1 MHAPAQLAIIA
12 GNGIYPRELAR
23 AARTA
28 GVQRIFAIA
37 FEGETDAMLAEL
49 VDEICWLRV
58 GQLSRMLASLRD
70 SKIRSAMMAGQI
82 APRNLFDLHPDW
94 RALLLLARLKRRNA
108 ESIFR
113 AIADELQ
120 KIGVTLLPATT
131 FLEDF
136 LVTRDLIAGP
146 KLSHREK
153 SDVDFGW
160 EIGKKIAALDIG
172 QTVIVKNGTVLAVE
186 GFEGTNETIHRGGRL
201 AGSGAVVIKMAKP
214 DQDMRFDVPVV
225 GPETISVA
233 AEAKI
238 RVIALEADRTLILE
252 REMVLEESGKA
263 RISLFGR

>member
-1 MHAPAQLAIIA
+1 LHAPAQLAIIA
-12 GNGIYPRELAR
+12 GNGIYPLELAR

-28 GVQRIFAIA
+28 GVQKIFAIA
-37 FEGETDAMLAEL
+37 FEDETSAILAEL

-70 SKIRSAMMAGQI
+70 SKIRNAIMAGQI

-94 RALLLLARLKRRNA
+94 RALLLLAKLKRRNA

-113 AIADELQ
+113 AIADELE

-136 LVTRDLIAGP
+136 LVTKDLIAGP
-146 KLSHREK
+146 KLSRREK

-160 EIGKKIAALDIG
+160 EIAQKIAALDIG

-186 GFEGTNETIHRGGRL
+186 GLEGTNETIHRGGKL
-201 AGSGAVVIKMAKP
+201 AGSGAVVIKVAKP
-214 DQDMRFDVPVV
+214 DQDMRFDVPIV

-238 RVIALEADRTLILE
+238 RVIALEAGRTLILTK
-252 REMVLEESGKA
+252 EMVLGTAEKA
-263 RISLFGR
+263 RIALFGR

>member
-1 MHAPAQLAIIA
+1 LHAPAQLAIIA

-146 KLSHREK
+146 KLSRREK

-160 EIGKKIAALDIG
+160 EIAQKIAALDIG
-172 QTVIVKNGTVLAVE
+172 QTVIIKNGTVLAVE
-186 GFEGTNETIHRGGRL
+186 GLEGTNETIHRGGKL
-201 AGSGAVVIKMAKP
+201 AGSGAVVVKVAKP

-238 RVIALEADRTLILE
+238 RVIALEAGRTLILAK
-252 REMVLEESGKA
+252 EMVLATAEKA
-263 RISLFGR
+263 RIALFGR

>member
-28 GVQRIFAIA
+28 GVQKIFAIA
-37 FEGETDAMLAEL
+37 FEGETDATLAEL

-58 GQLSRMLASLRD
+58 GQLSRMLAGLRD
-70 SKIRSAMMAGQI
+70 SKISSAIMAGQI

-94 RALLLLARLKRRNA
+94 RALLLLAKLKRRNA

-113 AIADELQ
+113 AIAGELE

-131 FLEDF
+131 FLDDF

-146 KLSHREK
+146 KLSRREE

-160 EIGKKIAALDIG
+160 EIAKKIAALDIG
-172 QTVIVKNGTVLAVE
+172 QTVIAKNGTILAVE
-186 GFEGTNETIHRGGRL
+186 GFEGTNETIRRGGVLGGR
-201 AGSGAVVIKMAKP
+201 GAVMIKVAKP
-214 DQDMRFDVPVV
+214 NQDMRFDVPVIGV
-225 GPETISVA
+225 ETISIG
-233 AEAKI
+233 AEARI
-238 RVIALEADRTLILE
+238 RVIALEAGRTLLLEKDEVILAAQ
-252 REMVLEESGKA
+252 RA
-263 RISLFGR
+263 RITVLGR

>member
-1 MHAPAQLAIIA
+1 LHAPAQLAIIA

-28 GVQRIFAIA
+28 GVQKIFAMA
-37 FEGETDAMLAEL
+37 FEGETDGILAEL

-70 SKIRSAMMAGQI
+70 SKIRSAIMAGQI

-94 RALLLLARLKRRNA
+94 RALLLLAKLKRRNA

-113 AIADELQ
+113 AIADELEQ
-120 KIGVTLLPATT
+120 IGVTLLPATT

-160 EIGKKIAALDIG
+160 EIARKIAALDIG